1 MFTVYLNVKN
11 KTIFYPTL
19 RYFAK
24 SWDFSRVILGFLK
37 IPGGFSKKNLEKSQ
51 DLAKYPK
58 VR

>member
-1 MFTVYLNVKN
+1 MF